1 LEHHAPHHHINTHI
15 QELIIAAAVVDVV
28 GINVPLQHLLLIVF
42 KVFLEVNGFIQ
53 LNLVTFKPLPPGY
66 GN

>member
-1 LEHHAPHHHINTHI
+1 MNTHI
-15 QELIIAAAVVDVV
+15 QELIIAAVMVDVV
-28 GINVPLQHLLLIVF
+28 GINVPLQHLLRIVF

-53 LNLVTFKPLPPGY
+53 LNLVTFKPLPRGD